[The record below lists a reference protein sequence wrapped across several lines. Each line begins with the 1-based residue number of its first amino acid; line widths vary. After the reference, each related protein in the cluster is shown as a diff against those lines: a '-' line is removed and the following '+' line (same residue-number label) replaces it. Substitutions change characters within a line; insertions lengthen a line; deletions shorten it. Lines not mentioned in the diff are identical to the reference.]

1 MDFTVGL
8 PMIAHQ
14 HDVIIVTIDQ
24 LTKVEHFSPMR
35 SSYTIDFVANVFM
48 CDIVRLHGIP
58 RKIILDRDPVF
69 TFAFWTSLQH
79 DLGVQLN
86 FSSAYHPETDG
97 QTKRVNQILEDMLRM
112 YLMDR
117 QTHWEDYLYLVEFA
131 YNNGYHSSIGM
142 APFQALY
149 GRPCRTP
156 LSWDSLE
163 DHILLGPE
171 ML

>member
-1 MDFTVGL
+1 M
-8 PMIAHQ
+8 Q
-14 HDVIIVTIDQ
+14 HDIG
-24 LTKVEHFSPMR
+24 
-35 SSYTIDFVANVFM
+35 A
-48 CDIVRLHGIP
+48 
-58 RKIILDRDPVF
+58 
-69 TFAFWTSLQH
+69 
-79 DLGVQLN
+79 QLN

-97 QTKRVNQILEDMLRM
+97 QTKRVNQVLEDMLRM
-112 YLMDR
+112 YVMDR
-117 QTHWEDYLYLVEFA
+117 QTHWEDYLYLVEFS

-149 GRPCRTP
+149 GHPCRTP